1 MPRSKYL
8 TQDGERRT
16 IVSRRRM
23 HLEVQVVAERV
34 DSETPLVH
42 LYTGNTLVASLTDVG
57 TQDLIDR
64 LQRALSI
71 LPTSK

>member
-8 TQDGERRT
+8 TQDGERCT
-16 IVSRRRM
+16 IVGRRRM
-23 HLEVQVVAERV
+23 NLDVQMVAERV

-42 LYTGNTLVASLTDVG
+42 LYTGNTLVDSLTDVG